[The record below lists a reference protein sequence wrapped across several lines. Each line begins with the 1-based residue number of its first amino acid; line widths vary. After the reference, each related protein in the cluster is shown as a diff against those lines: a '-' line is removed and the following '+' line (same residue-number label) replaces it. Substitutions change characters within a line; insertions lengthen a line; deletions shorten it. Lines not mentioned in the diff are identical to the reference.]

1 MVFSETLLNYPD
13 WKIYFTVHTDAYDKN
28 LGAGIIQNHK
38 PIVFFSRR
46 PNKPQR
52 NYTTMEEE
60 LLSILE

>member
-38 PIVFFSRR
+38 PIVFFLQEI
-46 PNKPQR
+46 KQA
-52 NYTTMEEE
+52 TA
-60 LLSILE
+60 